1 MKLIEWILQDE
12 NINGAIKS
20 VKKNKGAYGIDK
32 MSVGELD
39 EYFATHREE
48 IKSQIRD
55 GKYKSTPVRRVYM
68 PKSNGKKRPLG
79 IPTVVDR
86 VVQQAT
92 AQVLSLGYDKYF
104 SEHSYGFRQAGAV
117 NRQ

>member
-1 MKLIEWILQDE
+1 MELIEWILQDE

-55 GKYKSTPVRRVYM
+55 GKYKSTPVRRVYI
-68 PKSNGKKRPLG
+68 PKSKRRDLSEYQPLW
-79 IPTVVDR
+79 TEWYNKR
-86 VVQQAT
+86 QHKSCLLAMTSTSQNTAT
-92 AQVLSLGYDKYF
+92 DSAP
-104 SEHSYGFRQAGAV
+104 AGAV